1 VGQLELVERARRG
14 DAEAFTRLAAASV
27 ARLDAAARLILRDP
41 EWAKD
46 AVQETFARAWRDI
59 PRLRDADRF
68 EAWLHRLLANSC
80 RDLLRRQRR
89 RPVEVELSDLDA
101 PTTADALA
109 IGLDRDQV
117 ERALRRLTP
126 EQRAL
131 IVLRFYLEM
140 PLAEAAA
147 QLGIPEGTAKSR
159 LHRSLRELRTVLEAD
174 ERGTRLSEG
183 RSA

>member
-1 VGQLELVERARRG
+1 VGQSELVERAARG

-59 PRLRDADRF
+59 PRLRDPDRF
-68 EAWLHRLLANSC
+68 EAWLHRLLANVC

-89 RPVEVELSDLDA
+89 RPIEVELPDVDGPATGDA
-101 PTTADALA
+101 FA
-109 IGLDRDQV
+109 IGLDRDQL

-126 EQRAL
+126 EHRAL
-131 IVLRFYLEM
+131 IVLRFYLDM
-140 PLAEAAA
+140 PLADAAA

-159 LHRSLRELRTVLEAD
+159 LHRSLQEMRSALEAD
-174 ERGTRLSEG
+174 ERHASLSEG
-183 RSA
+183 RPA